1 MVSGQSGQVKQW
13 SHLTKSGWSKP
24 KYPITMPHPSNLAL
38 FWHKITLY
46 RFNQGAHTI
55 AGGWNWSSGMSP
67 CPLTLTTGHGAVRKR
82 SRKILMKFDVEMHCY
97 LSFIPQ
103 KSTKNGVAVTFDRD
117 GAWISSSASDLL
129 HSLSFILS
137 IGYQWNNNSLFMTQR
152 HIIYSSRSNSL
163 SATTTTTTLTPTGD
177 YWVIMAMTT
186 TTTYRVQLGMD
197 NQLRQ
202 TTWMAE

>member
-1 MVSGQSGQVKQW
+1 
-13 SHLTKSGWSKP
+13 
-24 KYPITMPHPSNLAL
+24 
-38 FWHKITLY
+38 
-46 RFNQGAHTI
+46 
-55 AGGWNWSSGMSP
+55 MSP

-137 IGYQWNNNSLFMTQR
+137 IGYQ
-152 HIIYSSRSNSL
+152 
-163 SATTTTTTLTPTGD
+163 
-177 YWVIMAMTT
+177 
-186 TTTYRVQLGMD
+186 
-197 NQLRQ
+197 
-202 TTWMAE
+202 